1 MTTTLL
7 LIDIQNDY
15 FPGGSME
22 LVGSPQAGARAGKLL
37 HAFRQ
42 KSLPII
48 RKRSID
54 IAIDDGGSDDVEAKP
69 NGDSPPNTRAGALR
83 SRRRFG
89 QWGVCQRG

>member
-15 FPGGSME
+15 FPGGSIE

-69 NGDSPPNTRAGALR
+69 NRLLKFDRVSTNWPIYALWV
-83 SRRRFG
+83 S
-89 QWGVCQRG
+89 CS